1 MMACRPILPAMAPS
15 PLSFPLAPA
24 RALSNLRFGMVWAA
38 AMVVALDV
46 WLHLGGGV
54 ASPDLAG
61 WFDAASERGLGSW
74 LSVTQTVLV
83 ALTLWVVVAVVR
95 RTGASRARV
104 AGWVA
109 LATFVS
115 YLALDDGTQIH
126 ERVGRAFGASEAS
139 ERGVGAAFP
148 SYYWQLVLGPVFAG
162 AGLFMAVFL
171 WREFR
176 GSDLW
181 RLVGGAFALLGTAVA
196 IDFVDGLPD
205 GHPLDLIGR
214 VGSMARV
221 EAVAETSFRLPGPAV
236 VLHLSRIVEES
247 LEMVAM
253 TLLWVAFLTHLT
265 HLAGGLLLT
274 WTPQE
279 PTSSR
284 ILRADLAERLAAT
297 EPERTAAVLAEE

>member
-38 AMVVALDV
+38 AMVVALDI
-46 WLHLGGGV
+46 WFHLGGGV

-61 WFDAASERGLGSW
+61 WFDAASERGLG
-74 LSVTQTVLV
+74 
-83 ALTLWVVVAVVR
+83 
-95 RTGASRARV
+95 
-104 AGWVA
+104 
-109 LATFVS
+109 
-115 YLALDDGTQIH
+115 
-126 ERVGRAFGASEAS
+126 
-139 ERGVGAAFP
+139 AAFP
-148 SYYWQLVLGPVFAG
+148 SYYWQLVLGPAFAG
-162 AGLFMAVFL
+162 SGLFMAAFL
-171 WREFR
+171 WREFQ

-196 IDFVDGLPD
+196 FDFVDGLPD

-221 EAVAETSFRLPGPAV
+221 EAVAEAWFRLSGPAV

-279 PTSSR
+279 PASSR